1 MRLTEEDIEHVL
13 NQKGVDQPRVESIML
28 EIKRLENQE
37 AELAAAKKAERK
49 KKKFVLVASDP
60 EDRYAKVVEC
70 PVWVIQMNDEDNHT
84 DVVDKISRATYEYN
98 NDVLN
103 GNKKSSKKNPV
114 YKISE
119 SLERVQSKYFADEDI
134 SVKTKEPTI
143 IVRTDNEIPQS

>member
-70 PVWVIQMNDEDNHT
+70 PVWVVQMNDEDNHT
-84 DVVDKISRATYEYN
+84 DVVEKISRATYEYN

-119 SLERVQSKYFADEDI
+119 SLERVQAKYFADEDI
-134 SVKTKEPTI
+134 SIKTKEPTV

>member
-1 MRLTEEDIEHVL
+1 MRITEEDIEHVL
-13 NQKGVDQPRVESIML
+13 NQKGVDQPRVESIMS

-37 AELAAAKKAERK
+37 AELAAAKKATRK

-60 EDRYAKVVEC
+60 EDRYVKVVEC
-70 PVWVIQMNDEDNHT
+70 PVWVVQMNDEDNHT
-84 DVVDKISRATYEYN
+84 DVVEKISRATYEYN

-119 SLERVQSKYFADEDI
+119 SLEQVTAKYFADEDI
-134 SVKTKEPTI
+134 SVKTKEPTV
-143 IVRTDNEIPQS
+143 IVRTDNEIPKS

>member
-13 NQKGVDQPRVESIML
+13 NQKGVDQPRVVSIML

-37 AELAAAKKAERK
+37 AELAAAKKAQRK

-60 EDRYAKVVEC
+60 EDRYVKVVEC
-70 PVWVIQMNDEDNHT
+70 PVWVVQMNDEDNHT
-84 DVVDKISRATYEYN
+84 DVVEKISRATYEYN

-119 SLERVQSKYFADEDI
+119 SLEQVTAKYFADEDI
-134 SVKTKEPTI
+134 SVKTKEPTV
-143 IVRTDNEIPQS
+143 IVRTDNEIPKS

>member
-1 MRLTEEDIEHVL
+1 MRITEEDIEHVL

-37 AELAAAKKAERK
+37 AELAAAKKATRK

-70 PVWVIQMNDEDNHT
+70 PVGVIQMNDEDNHT
-84 DVVDKISRATYEYN
+84 DVVDKISRATYDYN

-103 GNKKSSKKNPV
+103 GNKKWTKGFKTEKTVMHLKK
-114 YKISE
+114 
-119 SLERVQSKYFADEDI
+119 
-134 SVKTKEPTI
+134 
-143 IVRTDNEIPQS
+143 

>member
-1 MRLTEEDIEHVL
+1 MRITEEDIEHVL
-13 NQKGVDQPRVESIML
+13 NQKGVEQPRVESIMS

-37 AELAAAKKAERK
+37 AELAAAKKAQRK

-60 EDRYAKVVEC
+60 EDRYVKVVEC
-70 PVWVIQMNDEDNHT
+70 PVWVVQMNDEDNHT
-84 DVVDKISRATYEYN
+84 DVVEKISRATYEYN

-119 SLERVQSKYFADEDI
+119 SLEQVTAKYFADEDI
-134 SVKTKEPTI
+134 SVKTKEPTV
-143 IVRTDNEIPQS
+143 IVRTDNEIPKS